1 MFMIWGIFS
10 ILIWELAAQQAPPA
24 FLRGDFVEMKGS
36 DKSGEF
42 GVRTV
47 ENHVYRCQFDD
58 RTWFENN
65 KLRISATALQA
76 GDHLEVVSDR
86 SKLSPGG
93 CYARTVHVVEIVTPV
108 RSRLRPYQSVTE
120 HIAPR
125 GDLTYAGLVI
135 AVNSSSVQLRLRN
148 QVEPI
153 SLLLRPDT
161 RYVQDGIQIES
172 GQLKPNLRVYVRAGK
187 NLEEQVEA
195 YQISWGEILS
205 PMKP

>member
-1 MFMIWGIFS
+1 MVWGILS
-10 ILIWELAAQQAPPA
+10 ILLFELWAQPAPPA

-36 DKSGEF
+36 DIKGEF
-42 GVRTV
+42 GVRTA
-47 ENHVYRCQFDD
+47 ENQVYRCQFDE
-58 RTWFENN
+58 RTWFESN
-65 KLRISATALQA
+65 KLRINASALQS

-108 RSRLRPYQSVTE
+108 RTRLRPYQSVTE

-125 GDLTYAGLVI
+125 GELTYAGVVI
-135 AVNSSSVQLRLRN
+135 AINASRMALRLRN
-148 QVEPI
+148 QAGPV

-172 GQLKPNLRVYVRAGK
+172 GQLKPNMRVYVRAGK

-195 YQISWGEILS
+195 YQVSWGEILN

>member
-1 MFMIWGIFS
+1 MEWGAIS
-10 ILIWELAAQQAPPA
+10 ILVWILAAQPAPPA
-24 FLRGDFVEMKGS
+24 FLRGDFVEMKGA
-36 DKSGEF
+36 DRKGEF
-42 GVRTV
+42 SVRTA
-47 ENHVYRCQFDD
+47 ENQVYRCHFDD
-58 RTWFENN
+58 RTWFESN
-65 KLRISATALQA
+65 KLRINASALQA

-86 SKLSPGG
+86 STLSPGG

-125 GDLTYAGLVI
+125 GDLTYAGIVI
-135 AVNSSSVQLRLRN
+135 TVNSSRMEIHVRN
-148 QVEPI
+148 QTEPV

-172 GQLKPNLRVYVRAGK
+172 GQLKPNMRIYIRAGK

>member
-1 MFMIWGIFS
+1 MLWATIS
-10 ILIWELAAQQAPPA
+10 ILLLGLAAQTAPPA

-36 DKSGEF
+36 DKKGEF
-42 GVRTV
+42 GVRTA

-58 RTWFENN
+58 RTWFESN
-65 KLRISATALQA
+65 KLRINASALQA

-86 SKLSPGG
+86 SKLSPGD

-135 AVNSSSVQLRLRN
+135 TINSSRMELRLRS
-148 QVEPI
+148 QAEPMA
-153 SLLLRPDT
+153 LLLRPDT
-161 RYVQDGIQIES
+161 RYVQDGIQIKF
-172 GQLKPNLRVYVRAGK
+172 GQLKPNMRVYVRAGR

-195 YQISWGEILS
+195 YQVSWGEILT

>member
-1 MFMIWGIFS
+1 MVWGAIS
-10 ILIWELAAQQAPPA
+10 ILVWTLAAQPAPPA
-24 FLRGDFVEMKGS
+24 FLRGDFVEMKGADRNGDFS
-36 DKSGEF
+36 
-42 GVRTV
+42 VRTA
-47 ENHVYRCQFDD
+47 ENQVYRCQFDD
-58 RTWFENN
+58 RTWFESN
-65 KLRISATALQA
+65 KLRINASALQA

-86 SKLSPGG
+86 SKLSPSG

-108 RSRLRPYQSVTE
+108 RTRLRPYQSVTE

-125 GDLTYAGLVI
+125 GDLTYAGVVI
-135 AVNSSSVQLRLRN
+135 TVNSSRMEIHLRN
-148 QVEPI
+148 QAERL

-172 GQLKPNLRVYVRAGK
+172 GQLKPNTRVYVRAGK
-187 NLEEQVEA
+187 NLEERVEA